1 MIGHRLQGERGSAP
15 PIRMEES
22 GEHA

>member
-1 MIGHRLQGERGSAP
+1 MIGHRLQGESGSAP
-15 PIRMEES
+15 PIRMDES

>member
-15 PIRMEES
+15 PIRMDES